1 MRLDVIKE
9 FEKSIS
15 HLKELQERA
24 SAPYRRLAE
33 VDKALRESASF
44 SGFSSIAEELTK
56 NNARSLQAIT
66 APLLR
71 DIEKTNSHLKEL
83 QERASA
89 PYLRLA
95 EVGKALRE
103 SASFSGFSSIVEEL
117 TKNNARSLQ
126 AITEPLLRDIEKSG
140 IRMKELQEHAF
151 APYLRV
157 AEVDKALRESA
168 SFGGLSS
175 KLKESLDQISFYSKE
190 AIAFSPGSSFQQRLN
205 EISKSAYLPRALET
219 FAKKENFPI
228 ALEIVLSNQEFPLP
242 DETSSADGAL
252 EGLTSADNP
261 HEFRESFSK
270 LPPLLQ
276 QALIGFFLLVI
287 LPICN
292 NIASNILTPKV
303 EGILEAPE
311 PAKRDKVKQIKEL
324 DIGLDLSNH
333 RFVLEKKGLTMRQR
347 PREKSGIV
355 ARLEFGK
362 VVRLVSTQGDWA
374 EITYGQDDGE
384 NHHGW
389 VFRRYLGKFRAG

>member
-9 FEKSIS
+9 FEKTTS
-15 HLKELQERA
+15 
-24 SAPYRRLAE
+24 
-33 VDKALRESASF
+33 D
-44 SGFSSIAEELTK
+44 
-56 NNARSLQAIT
+56 
-66 APLLR
+66 
-71 DIEKTNSHLKEL
+71 LKEL

-103 SASFSGFSSIVEEL
+103 SASFTGLSSIVEEL

-140 IRMKELQEHAF
+140 IRMKELQERAF

-175 KLKESLDQISFYSKE
+175 KLKESLEQISFYSKE
-190 AIAFSPGSSFQQRLN
+190 AIAFSPGSSFQQQLN

-228 ALEIVLSNQEFPLP
+228 ALEIALSNQEFPLP
-242 DETSSADGAL
+242 DETSSADGTL
-252 EGLTSADNP
+252 EGLTSADSP

-276 QALIGFFLLVI
+276 KTLIGFFLLVI
-287 LPICN
+287 LPVCN
-292 NIASNILTPKV
+292 NITSNILTPKV

-362 VVRLVSTQGDWA
+362 VVRLISTQGDWA

-389 VFRRYLGKFRAG
+389 VFRRYLGRFRAG